1 MANVNL
7 YQYPQVVQLS
17 QPGAISSASVM
28 NRSDF
33 SIFKNVDNDVEFLVK
48 TYDNKPIDL
57 TGKTITIY
65 VVDARDDALKIQKEL
80 SYSPTMAKKGH
91 ARLTLAL
98 VDIAE
103 IDPGYLYYSISVKD
117 ITAKETLL
125 YTDHSRTVQGFF
137 ELQQGPLPGP
147 TSAIV
152 IPESMFAQQ
161 SWGSDTS
168 VSNYLVAEPF
178 PGAAQRDNRTGV
190 HTIAVYGNKYSGYL
204 NVQGSLENSPPSDMH
219 EWFNIDIGDWNV
231 DHCDHCDTQADCD
244 DCDPC
249 NPCKPCASR
258 PVNPAPH
265 VPPVTPVPCPHH
277 RYHQPIYKFTCFT
290 GIKHFSFTGS
300 YMWIR
305 FILNASPINQGAI
318 TKILF
323 KN

>member
-7 YQYPQVVQLS
+7 YHYPQVVQLS

-91 ARLTLAL
+91 ARLTLVL
-98 VDIAE
+98 TDIAE
-103 IDPGYLYYSISVKD
+103 IDPGYLYYSVSVTDISN
-117 ITAKETLL
+117 KEILL

-137 ELQQGPLPGP
+137 ELQPGPLPGP
-147 TSAIV
+147 RKAIV
-152 IPESMFAQQ
+152 ILPDDFSQQ

-168 VSNYLVAEPF
+168 VSNYLVAQPY
-178 PGAAQRDNRTGV
+178 PGAAQSDNRTGV
-190 HTIAVYGNKYSGYL
+190 HTVAVYCDNYSGYL
-204 NVQGSLENSPPSDMH
+204 NIQASLENAPPSAMV
-219 EWFNIDIGDWNV
+219 EWFNVDIGNEY
-231 DHCDHCDTQADCD
+231 HYDCER
-244 DCDPC
+244 CF
-249 NPCKPCASR
+249 
-258 PVNPAPH
+258 PVNPNCPPLPSWIPSNPPTPPS
-265 VPPVTPVPCPHH
+265 PPVVPCPPAPCHEH
-277 RYHQPIYKFTCFT
+277 RFHQPIYKFICFT
-290 GIKHFSFTGS
+290 GIKQFSFVGS
-300 YMWIR
+300 YMWLQ
-305 FILNASPINQGAI
+305 FILNASPINHGSI
-318 TKILF
+318 TKILL